1 MDDWSSLV
9 AASAVAVVDRDLIEC
24 RLCSLVGLALI
35 AIYKKI
41 KQKKVPKRITK
52 LMQRAEI
59 FTNQMSLSSFIKWR
73 KCCTCTQHVAAF
85 VIFF

>member
-35 AIYKKI
+35 GLDVDVVCRVA
-41 KQKKVPKRITK
+41 VGRGVVDAEAAG
-52 LMQRAEI
+52 RAV
-59 FTNQMSLSSFIKWR
+59 TVRLRSRCANTS
-73 KCCTCTQHVAAF
+73 
-85 VIFF
+85 